1 MSLLVPQ
8 VRNIVAAHQCSN
20 PLFLKTLL
28 EELRIFGSFEELNK
42 QIADYLKA
50 DSPSALFQKVF
61 ARLEADYQS
70 QKAGVLTFNIT
81 FFHLTLL
88 IHVTFSCKK
97 KGIVCE
103 VLSALW
109 ASRKGLSEQELSELL
124 SIPQA
129 LLSPLLIALE
139 NCLVSLLFFFL
150 SLFFVTIFGLI
161 NNSKLGFSIG
171 PIDVLP
177 WLHETGRLWSIFQNS
192 RRSRESLQNTTCELL
207 QIRIGTPPSLLR
219 RSTSTPGSQ
228 FSLGRLETVSVVW
241 VLCGREC
248 CVCGCCECC
257 VWVLR
262 GYCCEC
268 CVWV

>member
-1 MSLLVPQ
+1 VWGIVGVMGIKERSFRARAVWVIIDSTSVTLASLDRP
-8 VRNIVAAHQCSN
+8 R
-20 PLFLKTLL
+20 
-28 EELRIFGSFEELNK
+28 EL
-42 QIADYLKA
+42 
-50 DSPSALFQKVF
+50 
-61 ARLEADYQS
+61 
-70 QKAGVLTFNIT
+70 
-81 FFHLTLL
+81 
-88 IHVTFSCKK
+88 SCK
-97 KGIVCE
+97 
-103 VLSALW
+103 
-109 ASRKGLSEQELSELL
+109 
-124 SIPQA
+124 
-129 LLSPLLIALE
+129 
-139 NCLVSLLFFFL
+139 N
-150 SLFFVTIFGLI
+150 FVTIFVLI
-161 NNSKLGFSIG
+161 DNSKLGISIG